1 MKLDLVCIDE
11 ASQTYESCLST
22 AIGKAPALNA
32 NQYAALVSWT
42 YNMGCGNM
50 KGSTLIERLNKGG
63 NGNGV
68 NQVISQELPKW
79 VYAGKNKLD
88 GLVRRRAAE
97 VKLATTK
104 TSSKALPC

>member
-1 MKLDLVCIDE
+1 
-11 ASQTYESCLST
+11 
-22 AIGKAPALNA
+22 
-32 NQYAALVSWT
+32 
-42 YNMGCGNM
+42 MGCGNM
-50 KGSTLIERLNKGG
+50 QKSSLIKRLNAGG
-63 NGNGV
+63 KGNGV

-79 VYAGKNKLD
+79 VYAGENKLD